1 MGGERAVADRAGVAV
16 EPDVVIDLRDPVDP
30 RRIERGSEQ
39 QGDAAG
45 RGERRRGLVLLGI
58 LNALNLLDAA
68 LTYLLIRWGLVYEGN
83 PIVTW
88 MTLQGKIVFVAACS
102 LLLWKLRPGALIV
115 PAVAYAAVVCY
126 SIAGAFLLS

>member
-1 MGGERAVADRAGVAV
+1 MGGERAVADRAGVSV
-16 EPDVVIDLRDPVDP
+16 EPDIVIDLRDPVRP
-30 RRIERGSEQ
+30 KRIERGSEEP
-39 QGDAAG
+39 GDAVG
-45 RGERRRGLVLLGI
+45 RGGSRRGLALLGI

-68 LTYLLIRWGLVYEGN
+68 LTYLLTRWDFVYEGN

-88 MTLQGKIVFVAACS
+88 MTLPGKIVFVAACS

-126 SIAGAFLLS
+126 SILGAFLLS